1 MQQSWIHTNGTLRG
15 STAIMQTR
23 SVGRSVGLCAN
34 FEKSNY
40 QPKLNRLSD
49 CELNM

>member
-1 MQQSWIHTNGTLRG
+1 MTQSWIHTNRTPSG
-15 STAIMQTR
+15 SSAIMQTR
-23 SVGRSVGLCAN
+23 FSGSLCVN

-49 CELNM
+49 CELKT

>member
-1 MQQSWIHTNGTLRG
+1 MRQSWIHTKGTLNG
-15 STAIMQTR
+15 SPAIMETR
-23 SVGRSVGLCAN
+23 RFSSSVGLCAG

-49 CELNM
+49 CELNI